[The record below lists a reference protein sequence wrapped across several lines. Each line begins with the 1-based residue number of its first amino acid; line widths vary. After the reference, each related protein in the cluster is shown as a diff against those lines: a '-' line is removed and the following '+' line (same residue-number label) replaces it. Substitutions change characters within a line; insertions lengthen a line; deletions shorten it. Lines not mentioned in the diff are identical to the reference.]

1 MSYESSLKFNDSMIE
16 SWSTLF
22 ESVESFLT
30 KIMEGDQLSMMM
42 AMEKEREQVIQIFE
56 EVQTIALSKIETVP
70 FNQIVEQEQIAIL
83 RLPASNTSN
92 QYR

>member
-1 MSYESSLKFNDSMIE
+1 MSYESSLKFNNSMIE

-56 EVQTIALSKIETVP
+56 EVQNIALSKIETVP
-70 FNQIVEQEQIAIL
+70 FNQIVEQEQIAML

>member
-22 ESVESFLT
+22 ESVQSFLT

-56 EVQTIALSKIETVP
+56 EVQNIALSKIETVP

>member
-1 MSYESSLKFNDSMIE
+1 MIE

-22 ESVESFLT
+22 ESVKSFLT

-56 EVQTIALSKIETVP
+56 EVQNIALSKIETVP

-83 RLPASNTSN
+83 RLPTSNTSN

>member
-1 MSYESSLKFNDSMIE
+1 MQKIVTGIPGTISE

-56 EVQTIALSKIETVP
+56 EVQNIALSKIETVP
-70 FNQIVEQEQIAIL
+70 FNQIVEQEQIAML

>member
-1 MSYESSLKFNDSMIE
+1 MIE

-22 ESVESFLT
+22 ESVQSFLT

-56 EVQTIALSKIETVP
+56 EVQNIALSKIETVP

-83 RLPASNTSN
+83 RLPTSNTSN

>member
-1 MSYESSLKFNDSMIE
+1 
-16 SWSTLF
+16 
-22 ESVESFLT
+22 
-30 KIMEGDQLSMMM
+30 MEGDQLSMMM

-56 EVQTIALSKIETVP
+56 EVQNIALSKIETVP

-83 RLPASNTSN
+83 RLPTSNTSN